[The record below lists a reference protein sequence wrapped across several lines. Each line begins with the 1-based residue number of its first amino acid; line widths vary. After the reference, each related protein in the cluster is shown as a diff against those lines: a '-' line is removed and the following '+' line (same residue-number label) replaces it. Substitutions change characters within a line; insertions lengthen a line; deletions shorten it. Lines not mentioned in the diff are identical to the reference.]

1 MKKIDI
7 KKLVKPSINQIAK
20 YIPGESSINGKTNII
35 KLSSNES
42 PFSIP
47 KKVLKSINPS
57 NIQINLYPDGDSNF
71 LKKTI
76 SKYLNLNISQIICG
90 NGSDDILSI
99 IAQAF
104 LRENDEVICSEYGFI
119 YYTHYGRSIKEYN
132 GRIYI

>member
-20 YIPGESSINGKTNII
+20 YIPGESSIEGKTNII

-47 KKVLKSINPS
+47 EKVLKSINSS
-57 NIQINLYPDGDSNF
+57 NIQVNLYPDGDSNF
-71 LKKTI
+71 LKKTF
-76 SKYLNLNISQIICG
+76 SKVFNLNINQIICG

-99 IAQAF
+99 IAQTF
-104 LRENDEVICSEYGFI
+104 CREEDEVICS
-119 YYTHYGRSIKEYN
+119 
-132 GRIYI
+132 